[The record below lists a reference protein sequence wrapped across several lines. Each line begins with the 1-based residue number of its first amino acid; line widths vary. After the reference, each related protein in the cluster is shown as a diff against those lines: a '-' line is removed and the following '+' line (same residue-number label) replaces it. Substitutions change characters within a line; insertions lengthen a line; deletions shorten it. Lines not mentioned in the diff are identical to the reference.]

1 MIQVE
6 NLPTITSIQNGALIS
21 QNGAP
26 IGVFD
31 SGVGGISVLQHICEA
46 LPDERVIYY
55 ADSLYAPYGNQS
67 PEFIIER
74 ALYLVDFLIGQGAK
88 AIVVACNT
96 ATAAAV
102 SILRQR
108 YALPIIAMEP
118 AVKPAAA
125 ITKSG
130 VIGVLATSGTLK
142 SAQFAALL
150 EHYGNHVQVVTQ
162 ACHGLVEAIERG
174 EIDTAATKA
183 LLRSYIEPLLDAK
196 ADVIVLG
203 CTHYPFV
210 KGQIELIAGKEIA
223 LIDTGSAVARQL
235 KKRLEE
241 ADLLNL
247 AHGHATITFY
257 SNSHAPDAKKVIAN
271 LWQRS
276 QHTWQFV
283 PVA

>member
-1 MIQVE
+1 VIQVE

>member
-1 MIQVE
+1 VIQAE
-6 NLPTITSIQNGALIS
+6 NLTPVTSIDNK
-21 QNGAP
+21 AP
-26 IGVFD
+26 IGIFD
-31 SGVGGISVLQHICEA
+31 SGVGGISVLQHVCKV
-46 LPDERVIYY
+46 LPNESVLYY
-55 ADSLYAPYGNQS
+55 ADSLHAPYGNKS

-74 ALYLVDFLIGQGAK
+74 ARYLTDFLITQGAK

-102 SILRQR
+102 ATLRQQ

-118 AVKPAAA
+118 AVKPAVA

-150 EHYGNHVQVVTQ
+150 EHYGHHVQVVTQ

-174 EIDTAATKA
+174 EINTTPTKS
-183 LLRSYIEPLLDAK
+183 LLTSYIQPLLDAK

-210 KGQIELIAGKEIA
+210 KSQVESIAGKEVA
-223 LIDTGSAVARQL
+223 LIDTGDAVARQL

-241 ADLLNL
+241 AGLLNL
-247 AHGHATITFY
+247 VHRNSSITFY
-257 SNSHAPDAKKVIAN
+257 SNSHAADARHVIAS
-271 LWQRS
+271 LWQ
-276 QHTWQFV
+276 QPEGAWQFV
-283 PVA
+283 QAT